1 MHREVQ
7 IMMVDDLTY
16 NISDFDYGLPQEL
29 IAQTPIEPR
38 DASRLLVVHRDSG
51 IFEHRHFREIGD
63 YLRPGDLLI
72 ANQSRVL
79 PARLLGH
86 RAETG
91 GAVEVLLL
99 AERPDL
105 GSDYWETLVRPGRRL
120 REGSRIVF
128 GNEDIDNAEMMQGV
142 FLQAEVLERTD
153 AGGRIVRFT
162 VESGSLST
170 REGEARAEGTRA
182 GNGNTRTG
190 ANPVPTLHESD
201 NPLLSYSRD
210 IPLRVS
216 SGMDGDASRLN
227 HDPLLSHSEMGGNQ
241 VPTDE
246 ARADVPDV
254 TVRDLIEQLGRMPL
268 PPYIHETLQDPERYQ
283 TVYARI
289 SGSAAAPTAGL
300 HFTPHLLEQLRRQ
313 GVRVGF
319 VTLHVGLDTFRPIEC
334 EDVRDHKMHSEE
346 IDLDA
351 ATAELINE
359 TRRAGGRVV
368 AVGTTAVRVLES
380 VASFYDGRIEAYHG
394 ATRLFIMPGY
404 RFQVVDAMITNF
416 HLPRSSLML
425 LVSAFASKALIEKA
439 YQEAIRER
447 YRFFSFGDAMLM
459 L

>member
-1 MHREVQ
+1 MNPGNQ
-7 IMMVDDLTY
+7 
-16 NISDFDYGLPQEL
+16 LP
-29 IAQTPIEPR
+29 
-38 DASRLLVVHRDSG
+38 
-51 IFEHRHFREIGD
+51 
-63 YLRPGDLLI
+63 
-72 ANQSRVL
+72 
-79 PARLLGH
+79 
-86 RAETG
+86 
-91 GAVEVLLL
+91 
-99 AERPDL
+99 
-105 GSDYWETLVRPGRRL
+105 
-120 REGSRIVF
+120 
-128 GNEDIDNAEMMQGV
+128 
-142 FLQAEVLERTD
+142 
-153 AGGRIVRFT
+153 
-162 VESGSLST
+162 
-170 REGEARAEGTRA
+170 
-182 GNGNTRTG
+182 
-190 ANPVPTLHESD
+190 
-201 NPLLSYSRD
+201 SYSRG
-210 IPLRVS
+210 IPLRVPS
-216 SGMDGDASRLN
+216 EMGEDGDASRL
-227 HDPLLSHSEMGGNQ
+227 HDDPSR
-241 VPTDE
+241 PTAGMDRNADE
-246 ARADVPDV
+246 LRSDVPHV
-254 TVRDLIEQLGRMPL
+254 TVRELIEQLGRMPL

-300 HFTPHLLEQLRRQ
+300 HFTPHLLEQLRGQ

-319 VTLHVGLDTFRPIEC
+319 VTLHVGLDTFRPIES

-380 VASFYDGRIEAYHG
+380 VASFYEGRIEPYHG

>member
-1 MHREVQ
+1 MTCIVEQ
-7 IMMVDDLTY
+7 ITMQDNITY
-16 NISDFDYGLPQEL
+16 KISDFDYDLPQVL

-38 DASRLLVVHRDSG
+38 DASRLLVVHRDTG
-51 IFEHRHFREIGD
+51 IFVHRNFRDIGE

-99 AERPDL
+99 VERPDL

-120 REGSRIVF
+120 RERSRIVF
-128 GNEDIDNAEMMQGV
+128 GNENANDHEIQHGEY
-142 FLQAEVLERTD
+142 LQAEVLERTD

-162 VESGSLST
+162 VENKSLST
-170 REGEARAEGTRA
+170 SGQETRA
-182 GNGNTRTG
+182 GV
-190 ANPVPTLHESD
+190 NPAIHESR
-201 NPLLSYSRD
+201 NPLPSYSRD
-210 IPLRVS
+210 IPLRVP
-216 SGMDGDASRLN
+216 SGIGGDASRL
-227 HDPLLSHSEMGGNQ
+227 HYDPSLVPSERDG
-241 VPTDE
+241 E
-246 ARADVPDV
+246 HV
-254 TVRDLIEQLGRMPL
+254 TVRELIEQLGRMPL

-289 SGSAAAPTAGL
+289 TGSAAAPTAGL
-300 HFTPHLLEQLRRQ
+300 HFTPHLIEQLRRQ

-351 ATAELINE
+351 PTAELINE

-380 VASFYDGRIEAYHG
+380 VASFYEDCIEPYNG
-394 ATRLFIMPGY
+394 ATRLFITPGY

-425 LVSAFASKALIEKA
+425 LVSAFAGKKLIEKA

-447 YRFFSFGDAMLM
+447 YRFYSFGDAMLI

>member
-1 MHREVQ
+1 
-7 IMMVDDLTY
+7 MMLDNTTY
-16 NISDFDYGLPQEL
+16 NISDFDYELPQEL

-51 IFEHRHFREIGD
+51 IFEHRHFRDIGD

-120 REGSRIVF
+120 REGSCIMF
-128 GNEDIDNAEMMQGV
+128 GNESVGNAEMRQGTY
-142 FLQAEVLERTD
+142 LQAEVLERTD
-153 AGGRIVRFT
+153 AGGRIVRFA
-162 VESGSLST
+162 V
-170 REGEARAEGTRA
+170 EGT
-182 GNGNTRTG
+182 GTRVG
-190 ANPVPTLHESD
+190 INPT
-201 NPLLSYSRD
+201 
-210 IPLRVS
+210 
-216 SGMDGDASRLN
+216 
-227 HDPLLSHSEMGGNQ
+227 
-241 VPTDE
+241 PTDE
-246 ARADVPDV
+246 ARSDVSDV

-300 HFTPHLLEQLRRQ
+300 HFTPHLLEQLRGQ
-313 GVRVGF
+313 GGRVGF

-359 TRRAGGRVV
+359 TRSAGGRVV

-380 VASFYDGRIEAYHG
+380 VASFYDGRIEPYHG

-425 LVSAFASKALIEKA
+425 LVSAFASKVFIENA